1 MDYLQIP
8 LRPQCIPC
16 TPTPTS
22 RCSMMGSWSQEYFYR
37 MQATRQTPRIGEKVA
52 RWGWKGKR
60 SARKRANGERI
71 ESRTTTESIM
81 DGNGRTVEWKG
92 KVFGN
97 CICFDLSAV

>member
-1 MDYLQIP
+1 
-8 LRPQCIPC
+8 
-16 TPTPTS
+16 
-22 RCSMMGSWSQEYFYR
+22 

-52 RWGWKGKR
+52 RWGWKGKG

-97 CICFDLSAV
+97 LDLEFGGKPNGLRMNCFFFFFFFFC

>member
-1 MDYLQIP
+1 MYTLHTNTYL
-8 LRPQCIPC
+8 
-16 TPTPTS
+16 
-22 RCSMMGSWSQEYFYR
+22 SMLDGGFLEPRVFYR

-71 ESRTTTESIM
+71 ESRTITESIM

-92 KVFGN
+92 MVFGN